1 MATLKL
7 EIVTPEEKI
16 YSEDVEM
23 VTLPGS
29 EGELGVYPKH
39 VPLLTTLVPGELRV
53 LKNGRETAM
62 AIGEGFVEIKAD
74 AVSVLT
80 DMALESEKIDIA
92 TAEAAVERAKAA
104 MKEDQTARTGGCHS
118 SVAAK
123 SACPVARQTPPPPRV
138 NEGRS
143 FRAKSR
149 NPVALSFGLQ
159 RGILRLRFAP
169 LRMTSPDI
177 LGIIAGNGVY
187 PRLLAD
193 GARRAGVEKIV
204 AAAFT
209 DETDPVLERHVNV
222 LEWMRVGQLGRLLK
236 FFRSQDIHHA
246 IMAGQIAPKNLFDL
260 RPDLKALMLLGKLKE
275 RNAESIFAAIADELA
290 KVEVDL
296 LPATT
301 FLEDSLARPGLIA
314 GPKLSPRQEHD
325 VELGWNA
332 AKEIARLDIGQT
344 IIIKNGTIVAVEAL
358 EGTNEAIKRGGTL
371 AREGAVMV
379 KVSKPNQ
386 DMRFDVPVIGV
397 ETVRIAAESGVRVIA
412 VEAGKTLLL
421 ERDAVIAL
429 ANGSNM
435 SVVAR

>member
-1 MATLKL
+1 M
-7 EIVTPEEKI
+7 
-16 YSEDVEM
+16 S
-23 VTLPGS
+23 
-29 EGELGVYPKH
+29 
-39 VPLLTTLVPGELRV
+39 
-53 LKNGRETAM
+53 
-62 AIGEGFVEIKAD
+62 
-74 AVSVLT
+74 
-80 DMALESEKIDIA
+80 
-92 TAEAAVERAKAA
+92 
-104 MKEDQTARTGGCHS
+104 
-118 SVAAK
+118 
-123 SACPVARQTPPPPRV
+123 SACLFQIRCLAQPPLH
-138 NEGRS
+138 
-143 FRAKSR
+143 A
-149 NPVALSFGLQ
+149 
-159 RGILRLRFAP
+159 
-169 LRMTSPDI
+169 

-193 GARRAGVEKIV
+193 GARGAGVEKIV

-236 FFRSQDIHHA
+236 VFRNQDIHHA
-246 IMAGQIAPKNLFDL
+246 IMAGQIAPKNLFEM
-260 RPDLKALMLLGKLKE
+260 RPDLKALMLLGKLKQ

-301 FLEDSLARPGLIA
+301 FLEDSLAQPGVIA

-325 VELGWNA
+325 VELGWNV

-344 IIIKNGTIVAVEAL
+344 IVIKNGTIVAVEAL

-397 ETVRIAAESGVRVIA
+397 ETVRIAVESGVRVIA

-429 ANGSNM
+429 ANDSNM